1 MHSKYENVRGVVIM
15 AVWGIGAYYSGQNSP
30 DKTAEF
36 LAQAGAFV
44 GWDYRNAPSLH
55 NMLKSIKVGDIIYI
69 KSYTIKTKSLNIKA
83 IGIVDDIAT
92 KTGTGLGTGIGV
104 KWKKDFTPISVVL
117 NDETFRNNVYNNTL
131 YEEFDLDIIN
141 RVIDALI

>member
-1 MHSKYENVRGVVIM
+1 MLVGITVMHHRCITCSSQSRSE
-15 AVWGIGAYYSGQNSP
+15 
-30 DKTAEF
+30 T
-36 LAQAGAFV
+36 
-44 GWDYRNAPSLH
+44 
-55 NMLKSIKVGDIIYI
+55 
-69 KSYTIKTKSLNIKA
+69 LNIKA

-141 RVIDALI
+141 RIINALI

>member
-1 MHSKYENVRGVVIM
+1 M
-15 AVWGIGAYYSGQNSP
+15 AVWGIGAYYSGQNNP

-44 GWDYRNAPSLH
+44 GWNYCNAPSLH
-55 NMLKSIKVGDIIYI
+55 NMLKSIRVGDIIYI

-104 KWKKDFTPISVVL
+104 KWKKNFTPISVVL

-141 RVIDALI
+141 RIINALI